1 MDDPTTATRLA
12 PLTPIDRSSYEPA
25 YVQLVNVL
33 SHAIAPGSTAPA
45 TSSPPRPSSA
55 PPTT

>member
-1 MDDPTTATRLA
+1 MDDQTAATRLA
-12 PLTPIDRSSYEPA
+12 PLAPLDRDSYEPA

-33 SHAIAPGSTAPA
+33 SRAIARGSTGPA
-45 TSSPPRPSSA
+45 TSSPRRRSCA